1 MSTMTPAEIRAQ
13 AEKIAVST
21 NYEAQPNTPTK
32 KLARLVAALA
42 EQMEQQP
49 CRCDRCAN
57 EMPSS
62 FLDEATMRLAMN
74 PMGIRRS

>member
-1 MSTMTPAEIRAQ
+1 MSPAEIRAE
-13 AEKIAVST
+13 AERIAVST

-49 CRCDRCAN
+49 VTT
-57 EMPSS
+57 
-62 FLDEATMRLAMN
+62 LATLNAAMDHH
-74 PMGIRRS
+74 RHAARS

>member
-1 MSTMTPAEIRAQ
+1 MTLTEIREQ
-13 AEKIAVST
+13 AERIANST
-21 NYEAQPNTPTK
+21 NYEAHPNTPTK

-49 CRCDRCAN
+49 GRCNRCAN

-62 FLDEATMRLAMN
+62 FLDEATIRLAMN
-74 PMGIRRS
+74 PMGTRRS